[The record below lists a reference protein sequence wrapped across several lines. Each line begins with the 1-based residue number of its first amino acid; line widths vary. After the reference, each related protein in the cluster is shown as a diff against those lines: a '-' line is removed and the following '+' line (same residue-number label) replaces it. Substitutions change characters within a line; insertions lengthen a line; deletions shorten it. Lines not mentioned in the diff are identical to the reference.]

1 MSNINFK
8 KPRIDKNYLMEFKIS
23 PGILYLQR
31 DLGCLELGENGAPL
45 KTRLYLLFY
54 NGFLTQMEL

>member
-8 KPRIDKNYLMEFKIS
+8 KPRIDKHYLMEFKIS

-45 KTRLYLLFY
+45 KTRLYLLF
-54 NGFLTQMEL
+54 

>member
-8 KPRIDKNYLMEFKIS
+8 KPRIDKNYLMEFKNS

-31 DLGCLELGENGAPL
+31 DLECLELGENGAPL
-45 KTRLYLLFY
+45 KTRLYLLF
-54 NGFLTQMEL
+54 